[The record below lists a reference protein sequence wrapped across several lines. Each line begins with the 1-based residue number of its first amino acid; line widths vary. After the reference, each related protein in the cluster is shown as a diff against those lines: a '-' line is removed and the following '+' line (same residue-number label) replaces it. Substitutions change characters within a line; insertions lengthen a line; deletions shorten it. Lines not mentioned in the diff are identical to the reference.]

1 MPFMAERVDLV
12 GDNRYLLPNRR
23 PSDKGRVSGSPPR
36 DLPLERRKLP
46 QFTVFFFPLLFWLV
60 LLLYHAS
67 LAVAQPAAC
76 TNEVFAPLAQGVAA
90 LRAGN
95 DTAARAEFE
104 KVIKIDRF
112 NPYAL
117 NNLAVLAEKQG
128 RWKEAM
134 SYLLDAETYAAE
146 YRHKTEEVCEGG
158 GLCLAV
164 VPSCQK
170 GQNSSI
176 AAIIHSNINLLR
188 TEIGKAPNKP

>member
-1 MPFMAERVDLV
+1 MAERIDSVRKNPHLPYKGQAAGSPLRD
-12 GDNRYLLPNRR
+12 LLP
-23 PSDKGRVSGSPPR
+23 GW
-36 DLPLERRKLP
+36 RKLP
-46 QFTVFFFPLLFWLV
+46 RILVIFLFSHF
-60 LLLYHAS
+60 LLLTGVS
-67 LAVAQPAAC
+67 LAAAQPRFC
-76 TNEVFAPLAQGVAA
+76 TEATLAPLSQGVAA

-95 DTAARAEFE
+95 DEAARTEFE

-128 RWKEAM
+128 QLKEAM

-146 YRHKTEEVCEGG
+146 YLDKTEEICESG

-164 VPSCQK
+164 VPSGEK
-170 GQNSSI
+170 GQRSSI

-188 TEIGKAPNKP
+188 ANIGKTPN